1 MDSMFRQQLLDLEAF
16 TPDIEFPELIRTFD
30 ARAGPDHVDKEK
42 VEHEPKTNR
51 EVNNDGMEKEFPTTQ
66 TAAAKNSSTKFEA
79 NALDGRRRND

>member
-1 MDSMFRQQLLDLEAF
+1 MDSMFRQRLNDLEACI
-16 TPDIEFPELIRTFD
+16 PDIELPELARVYD

-79 NALDGRRRND
+79 NALDRRCRND